1 MRSRNGGGGCGG
13 GTGGEGD
20 GVGVVRNSSRL
31 KREILNAVGNT
42 F

>member
-13 GTGGEGD
+13 GAGGEGD

-31 KREILNAVGNT
+31 MREILNAVGNT